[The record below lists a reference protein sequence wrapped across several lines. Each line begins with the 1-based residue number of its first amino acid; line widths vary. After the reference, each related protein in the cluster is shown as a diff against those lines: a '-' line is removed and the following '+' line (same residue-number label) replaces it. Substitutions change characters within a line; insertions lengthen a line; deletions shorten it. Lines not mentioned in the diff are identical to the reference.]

1 MPSKRIV
8 QDIVPSGR
16 RSTRSSKS
24 NINIRKNLNVV
35 DRDVDEEVKINKKSS
50 TRDVSRNIPDNDD
63 NKSWDEELPV
73 IIKKKESNFIRD
85 NIVDSSQISQQKP
98 NIQYPIN
105 NNYNL
110 SKKNKYSKIITFFAV
125 FICVATIALALSLL
139 YTKAL
144 VTIVPS
150 NIPIDVNGNFLAK
163 KDSTGTD
170 VLGYKVVS
178 INFDEYKDVP
188 ATDGAL
194 VQTKSKGTITLYNNY
209 STSSQKILAGTK
221 VANSKNQIYKTTWS
235 VVIPARK
242 TDKGKIVPGAV
253 DVGIIADQPG
263 VEYDMSILTETA
275 LDFTIPAFKN
285 TPRYTT
291 VTGRLK
297 KDLVGGFNAKKKIIS
312 PEIEK
317 AAYQDIE
324 SQLKD
329 KLLKNIK
336 LAVPDDL
343 VLFDNSYIIEYQKL
357 PVISS
362 DSSTAKLGSKGT
374 LYGVIFNSRSLLD
387 TLAKKQIDDNRLQ
400 TYKIDGLKSL
410 KFTMLNSKDNPIKKG
425 LPISFNLEG
434 SIKITGTF
442 SEAELKNKL
451 LSVKLDQ
458 MNTIIKQYP
467 SIRSVSVILTPFWMR
482 RFPNSIDNIV
492 FEYK

>member
-1 MPSKRIV
+1 MSAKRIV
-8 QDIVPSGR
+8 QDIVPSNK
-16 RSTRSSKS
+16 RSIRSVKPSMV
-24 NINIRKNLNVV
+24 RKNLNVV
-35 DRDVDEEVKINKKSS
+35 DQDPDEIIKINNRSNFKNSIKEIHEYEDEGRSWSEEFPVVVKKKDSSVKARSSAELPQIKQQIPVTQYSSSNYTKSS
-50 TRDVSRNIPDNDD
+50 
-63 NKSWDEELPV
+63 
-73 IIKKKESNFIRD
+73 
-85 NIVDSSQISQQKP
+85 
-98 NIQYPIN
+98 
-105 NNYNL
+105 
-110 SKKNKYSKIITFFAV
+110 KNKFSKIITFLAV

-150 NIPIDVNGNFLAK
+150 SIPIEVNGNFLAK
-163 KDSTGTD
+163 KDSTSAD

-188 ATDGAL
+188 ATDGPL

-209 STSSQKILAGTK
+209 STSSQKILAGTR
-221 VANSKNQIYKTTWS
+221 VVNSKNQIYKTTWS

-242 TDKGKIVPGAV
+242 IDKGKIVPGAI

-263 VEYDMSILTETA
+263 IEYDMSILTETA

-297 KDLVGGFNAKKKIIS
+297 KDLVGGFNSKKKIIS

-317 AAYQDIE
+317 VAYQE
-324 SQLKD
+324 VEMQLKD

-343 VLFDNSYIIEYQKL
+343 ILFDDSYIIEYQKL
-357 PVISS
+357 PIINT
-362 DSSTAKLGSKGT
+362 DSSTAKIGSKGT
-374 LYGVIFNSRSLLD
+374 LYGVIFNSKSLLD
-387 TLAKKQIDDNRLQ
+387 ELARKQIDENRLQ

-410 KFTMLNSKDNPIKKG
+410 KFTMLNTKDNPIKRG
-425 LPISFNLEG
+425 LPISFNLDG

-442 SEAELKNKL
+442 SESELKNKL
-451 LSVKLDQ
+451 LSIKLDQ

-467 SIRSVSVILTPFWMR
+467 SIRSVSVVLTPFWMR
-482 RFPNSIDNIV
+482 RFPNSVDNII